1 MFPRE
6 SRRILIVEDDSG
18 SAALQKRAVERAGH
32 SVVLAA
38 SAEQAL
44 EAIHG
49 HAFDVVLLDNHLPG
63 AMSGLDFLTRLKTLA
78 PELPVIMVS
87 GSEAEGAV
95 LQAMRSGVR
104 DFVRKDL
111 DYLAYLPQAIASV
124 LQDARLDE
132 QLQSDRLTP
141 IAVLLV
147 DAAEAEAALV
157 KRQLE
162 RAGFLVLSARGTGE
176 ALRILGENEVD
187 LLVVDQDAGDLG
199 GIELCRQIRDTG
211 RHVPAILLAAA
222 ADAEA
227 AIQAVRA
234 GFQDLI
240 IKTGDYLAALVDS
253 VQRVSERIRME
264 AQVAESKSR
273 LAGIVNSA
281 MDAILLL
288 DDRLRITMFNPA
300 AERLFQ
306 TSAGE
311 AAGQPIAR
319 FIPAIDDQLRED
331 ASPMETRG
339 VRAGGGALELEIS
352 TSRMDAGGRRFT
364 SVIAR
369 DVTQRKELERLLL
382 QKDKLESLGLLAGGI
397 AHDFNN
403 LLVGIMG
410 NSSLALETI
419 SSNNPARS
427 MLKDVMLASETAGNL
442 TRQLLAYAGKGRF
455 IIEAVDLSDLVRQ
468 IHNLLLTSIPK
479 NVTLRLELQNELACV
494 EADVTQIQQL
504 IMNLVINAAEA
515 IGDRQGTVLITTGP
529 QHVDDDYIA
538 SVLTPAQIVPGDYI
552 CLQVHDTGGGMTQE
566 TIDKIFDPF
575 FTTKF
580 TGRGLGLAAVLGIVR
595 GHKGA
600 VKVYSTLQQGTTFK
614 VLFPATGHHSI
625 KQPPREAVEQSRGGE
640 TVLVVDD
647 EHIVRRSAKAMLER
661 YGYSVVLAENGKEA
675 VDLYKVLADKIDLVL
690 LDMTMPVMSGEE
702 AFRHLKTIRPEVRVV
717 LSSGYNEVEAV
728 RRFTGKGLAGFLQKP
743 YSAVTLAEKIRT
755 VLREARGT
763 AQS

>member
-6 SRRILIVEDDSG
+6 GRRVLIVEDDSG
-18 SAALQKRAVERAGH
+18 TAALQKRAVERAGH
-32 SVVLAA
+32 QVVTAA
-38 SAEQAL
+38 TAEQGL
-44 EAIHG
+44 EAIHSQS
-49 HAFDVVLLDNHLPG
+49 FDIVLLDNHLPG
-63 AMSGLDFLTRLKTLA
+63 PMSGLDFLTRLKTLA

-95 LQAMRSGVR
+95 IRAMRSGVR
-104 DFVRKDL
+104 DFVRKDI
-111 DYLAYLPQAIASV
+111 DYLGYLPRAIAAV
-124 LQDARLDE
+124 LQDARLDQ
-132 QLQSDRLTP
+132 QLQTERLTP
-141 IAVLLV
+141 MAVLLV
-147 DAAEAEAALV
+147 DAAEAAAALE

-162 RAGFLVLSARGTGE
+162 RAGFLVLAARTTAE
-176 ALRILGENEVD
+176 ALRILGENAVD
-187 LLVVDQDAGDLG
+187 LLIVDQDAGEIG
-199 GIELCRQIRDTG
+199 GIEMCRRIRNAG
-211 RHVPAILLAAA
+211 HHLPAILLAGAVDEA
-222 ADAEA
+222 A

-240 IKTGDYLAALVDS
+240 IKNDDYLASVVDAA
-253 VQRVSERIRME
+253 QRVSERIRME

-281 MDAILLL
+281 MDAILLV

-300 AERLFQ
+300 AEHLFQ
-306 TSAGE
+306 IP
-311 AAGQPIAR
+311 AADAVGQPIAR
-319 FIPAIDDQLRED
+319 FVPGIDDHLRQD
-331 ASPMETRG
+331 ASRMERRG
-339 VRAGGGALELEIS
+339 VQAGGGALELEI
-352 TSRMDAGGRRFT
+352 TTARMDAGGRRFLT
-364 SVIAR
+364 VIAR
-369 DVTQRKELERLLL
+369 DVTARKELERLLL

-410 NSSLALETI
+410 NASLALESL
-419 SSNNPARS
+419 SSNNPACT

-455 IIEAVDLSDLVRQ
+455 VIEAVDLSDLVRQ

-479 NVTLRLELQNELACV
+479 NVTLRMELQNELPCV

-515 IGDRQGTVLITTGP
+515 IGDQEGTVLITTGT

-538 SVLTPAQIVPGDYI
+538 SVLTPAQITPGDYI
-552 CLQVHDTGGGMTQE
+552 SLQVHDTGSGMTQD

-600 VKVYSTLQQGTTFK
+600 IKVYSTLKQGTTFK
-614 VLFPATGHHSI
+614 VLFPATAHHSI
-625 KQPPREAVEQSRGGE
+625 KPAAPEATAHTAGGE
-640 TVLVVDD
+640 TILVVDD

-675 VDLYKVLADKIDLVL
+675 VELYKVLADKVDLVL

-702 AFRHLKTIRPEVRVV
+702 AFRHLKTLRPEVRVV

-743 YSAVTLAEKIRT
+743 YSAITLAEKIRS